1 MNTETD
7 GKTVNVSILYDVVVF
22 DDAGAHSSLSLEE
35 MTSLPVSTLYW
46 KLPGKF
52 RGNQITA
59 YGGKLKYDV
68 FYRENARGVRN
79 EDPDII
85 IEVRR
90 WG

>member
-1 MNTETD
+1 MND
-7 GKTVNVSILYDVVVF
+7 SILYDVVVVVF

-52 RGNQITA
+52 RGNRITA

-68 FYRENARGVRN
+68 FYRENDARGVRN